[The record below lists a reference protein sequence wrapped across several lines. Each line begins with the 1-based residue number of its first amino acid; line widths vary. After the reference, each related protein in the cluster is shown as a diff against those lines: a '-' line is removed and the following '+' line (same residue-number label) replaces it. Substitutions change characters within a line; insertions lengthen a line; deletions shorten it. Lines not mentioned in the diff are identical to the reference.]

1 MKYKNYRAHIEY
13 SEEDV
18 CLVGHIAGI
27 TDIIGFHGNTI
38 PEIREAF
45 EEAVDDYLETCQ
57 RLNKQPQQ
65 PCSGDLQLRI
75 PPDIHVA
82 IVRAAEASGK
92 DIDQWAIDTFSHA
105 LSRPTHADVAPT
117 HDK

>member
-1 MKYKNYRAHIEY
+1 MKYKNYRAHIKY

-45 EEAVDDYLETCQ
+45 EEAVDDYFETCQ

-105 LSRPTHADVAPT
+105 LSRPTQIDVAPT

>member
-1 MKYKNYRAHIEY
+1 MKYKNYQAHIEY
-13 SEEDV
+13 SEEDA

-27 TDIIGFHGNTI
+27 TDIVGFHGNTI
-38 PEIREAF
+38 PEIQEAF

-57 RLNKQPQQ
+57 RLNKQPQE

-92 DIDQWAIDTFSHA
+92 DIDQWAIEILSHA
-105 LSRPTHADVAPT
+105 LDGNSHVDVAPT

>member
-18 CLVGHIAGI
+18 CLIGHIAGI
-27 TDIIGFHGNTI
+27 TDIIGFHGDTI

-45 EEAVDDYLETCQ
+45 EEAVDDYIETCQ
-57 RLNKQPQQ
+57 RLNKQPQL

-75 PPDIHVA
+75 PPDIHA
-82 IVRAAEASGK
+82 SIVRAAEASGK
-92 DIDQWAIDTFSHA
+92 NIDQWAIDTFSHA
-105 LSRPTHADVAPT
+105 LGGHPQVGVAHKP
-117 HDK
+117 

>member
-1 MKYKNYRAHIEY
+1 MKYKNYRAHIKY

-18 CLVGHIAGI
+18 YLVGHIAGI

-57 RLNKQPQQ
+57 SLNKQPQQ

-105 LSRPTHADVAPT
+105 LSGTTHGDVAPT